1 MTAHLPALEAAE
13 VQRPSHPRAAALP
26 THCFAVHAA
35 AEPGVMP
42 RVMALFAKRNLVPSR
57 WHSDLARFPGGAK
70 PDELVIDIQVAGLTG
85 DESDYIARCLRQQ
98 IGVMSVLTSVKSG

>member
-1 MTAHLPALEAAE
+1 MTAHRSALDSAE
-13 VQRPSHPRAAALP
+13 TQRPSNAPPAALP

-57 WHSDLARFPGGAK
+57 WHSDLAGFSGGRA
-70 PDELVIDIQVAGLTG
+70 DELVIDIQVAGLTG

-98 IGVMSVLTSVKSG
+98 VGVMSVLTSVKSA